1 MNVGSITTNI
11 SEANLP
17 RAVELQRLILDRE
30 RYNQID
36 NYDPYPYQKRFHDT
50 GADCSQR
57 LLMAGNRIGKS
68 FCGASETAFH
78 LTGIYPDWWRGRRY
92 KKPIT
97 AWVGGV
103 SNETVRDI
111 NQAELLGQPGSPD
124 ELGSGTIP
132 RSKIIKM
139 ERKPGVPNAVSI
151 VQIKHLTGTS
161 YLYFLAYNMGQE
173 RWYGRA
179 VDLVWLDE
187 LPPSDIYSQA
197 VTRTLDKR
205 GQVMM
210 TYTPEQG
217 FDRITAQFLNDL
229 KPGQSLTNAGWD
241 DASERIK
248 TILRGESGHL
258 SEAVMEQILATYSP
272 HEREMRKHGRP
283 SIGSGLVF
291 PVMEDRILVE
301 PFPIPADWPRIG
313 GIDFGYDHPTAW
325 VGIAVDPD
333 TYGTDEERIVVY
345 DTYRQSK
352 AAPYV
357 HAQAIRSRTGFTP
370 CAWPHDGHRR
380 DSMGNPGLTD
390 QYRTHG
396 LNMLPEH
403 FTNPVAVG
411 EKKGNNSIETG
422 IMKMLTMME
431 QGRFQVFNTLSDWL
445 EEFRMY
451 HRKDNKIVPLKDDLM
466 AASRYAVQ
474 STRFAMP
481 LGDSIWTGELKY
493 PDLGIV

>member
-1 MNVGSITTNI
+1 
-11 SEANLP
+11 
-17 RAVELQRLILDRE
+17 
-30 RYNQID
+30 
-36 NYDPYPYQKRFHDT
+36 
-50 GADCSQR
+50 
-57 LLMAGNRIGKS
+57 MAGNRIGKS

-78 LTGIYPDWWRGRRY
+78 LTGIYPDWWQGRRY

-111 NQAELLGQPGSPD
+111 NQAELLGQPGSPE

-132 RSKIIKM
+132 RSKIIKL

-151 VQIKHLTGTS
+151 VQVKHITGTS
-161 YLYFLAYNMGQE
+161 YLYFLAYNMGPE
-173 RWYGRA
+173 RWYGRS

-217 FDRITAQFLNDL
+217 FDRITAGFLNDL

-241 DASERIK
+241 DASERVKTVIK
-248 TILRGESGHL
+248 GESGHL

-291 PVMEDRILVE
+291 PVMEDKILVE
-301 PFPIPADWPRIG
+301 PFPIPSEWPRIG

-325 VGIAVDPD
+325 VAVAVDPD
-333 TYGTDEERIVVY
+333 TYGTDEERIVIY

-370 CAWPHDGHRR
+370 VAWPHDGNRR

-422 IMKMLTMME
+422 IMNMLTMME
-431 QGRFQVFNTLSDWL
+431 QGRFQVFNTLGDWF

-451 HRKDNKIVPLKDDLM
+451 HRKDNKIVPMSDDLM
-466 AASRYAVQ
+466 AASRYAIQ

-481 LGDSIWTGELKY
+481 LGDSIWSDDLKY
-493 PDLGIV
+493 PELGIV